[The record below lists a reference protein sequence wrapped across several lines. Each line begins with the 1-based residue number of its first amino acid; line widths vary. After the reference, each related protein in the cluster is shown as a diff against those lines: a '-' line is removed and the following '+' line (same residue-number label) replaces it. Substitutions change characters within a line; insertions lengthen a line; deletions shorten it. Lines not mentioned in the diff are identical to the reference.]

1 MIAQYVHKAIEATT
15 PWLVGA
21 AIGFLVLWLVMLCRR
36 AGPFA
41 KELKWFFSLTPLH
54 KFIVI
59 FAVGLSALWGGSKE
73 RGHLPPGSVDGRAST
88 VSRVVETVLSR
99 SLPEGLSEATN
110 VLAITDFAVDRQ
122 NRELAFG
129 TTWASNL
136 FDYTDSRRL
145 YLFSSTNLRDGAWAP
160 LCAFPMPSGTN
171 SHAFTVASDD
181 VDAAM
186 RPWFLDAL
194 AGAGFFRFG
203 LDFDSDGDGLTD
215 AHERYWTFTDP
226 KKADTDGDG
235 LSDGAELSASIG
247 TDPLLYDT
255 DGDGVGDGD
264 EIAVRSDPL
273 SSDTDGDGLS
283 DAAEIGTMA
292 ALTGDGFLWFDLSG
306 GTRLMTSQTV
316 DDSSWKIPL
325 PEGLVV
331 NNACYTNAKIHVDG
345 TVHLLCPTNAGA
357 WESACIYGSLG
368 DTQYSP
374 CHVTVALCGA
384 DLYARTNDWGSQILH
399 GTAESGGRRYT
410 VVEYR
415 SVGLYAYRETNE
427 TLTCQLILPH
437 DETNTVYVSYLCVSN
452 TFREVDLRAGVQCGG
467 MPSFKSGNA
476 CYNLTWPLTAGFPED
491 GLTIKYTIGAGSD
504 PASPDTDGDGLSDSD
519 EVLACRTNPLVADT
533 DGDGLCDGE
542 EVRTGTDPLVA
553 DTDGDGMPDGWEVR
567 QGLDPLA
574 DDSVSDPDGDG
585 LANLREYA
593 LGTSPTLSDTD
604 GDGLSDR
611 EEVGWWEYAD
621 SLSLPEFDVSGGTNL
636 LSSTRSYSGGTFVV
650 PLPFTFRCAGY
661 VHTNIAVGVCGMVG
675 LMSDRNANSSFF
687 VPSGNGD
694 MESTRISS
702 YHTAVA
708 AYWDYLRAPA
718 NGGVQITVADVETNG
733 CRYAVVEYANI
744 RLNTQANNASCVATF
759 QIVLPQAETNTV
771 YVRYVSLSDGFDG
784 SGATIGA
791 QLPNRERT
799 HQISYNTAGAI
810 TNGTVI
816 AYHFGTGSDPTVAD
830 TDGDGLEDGAET
842 TLGTSARHADTDG
855 DGLTDAW
862 EHAYGLDPL
871 SDAGNDGADG
881 DPDGDCLSNLKEME
895 CGTDPS
901 VADTDGDGLNDGGET
916 GCIFATNAIPW
927 LVFDAG
933 EHLTTEISTNYRR
946 CASRAL
952 PVPLRIQGEAVTNL
966 TLSANG
972 LVFLDRVGYANPGD
986 SASSADFS
994 YSLDVNA
1001 LVLAP
1006 YLQYAYI
1013 RSDIAGRQ
1021 TSIKYG
1027 TATHDGEGYLLVE
1040 YLNSFYDTSSYQT
1053 NAISFQIAIPTN
1065 TPDRAYVRYAD
1076 VAGRYMDGRYASIG
1090 MQTFGG
1096 RWRHSWCHHSQGRVS
1111 GGLALEFLFGAN
1123 SDPLNADTDGDGLS
1137 DRQEVAIGSSP
1148 VKRDTDGDGMTDD
1161 WEAAH
1166 GLDPGN
1172 ASGAD
1177 GAAGDPDGDG
1187 LSNVDEY
1194 QNGCDPQNP
1203 DTDGDGVGDGA
1214 EVARGSNPADASDA
1228 GTAPDEGLLRELTFN
1243 INGDYAAWEMTI
1255 EGLGPGDAR
1264 VRRITMGAPNAL
1276 QNVPLRMRKGSSYRL
1291 SMRWLNSDGHTDPHS
1306 WYCWQAKIDGV
1317 PSSPSYRGYSTERLD
1332 GNEVLVGGGWVA
1344 ENADGLLSAHVH
1356 THDPDENGQG
1366 GGNVAEGLVA
1376 TLHVLDDPELVPDM
1390 DRDGRIGEDDA
1401 ALAGQGRPF
1410 RVWTNDDGDR
1420 SSADGDMARAVSDEF
1435 PANGLDW
1442 DTGKVNGRRDLVDY
1456 AAVWLNLKPVAD
1468 SVPTVLRPSLTYRLR
1483 HPSGALNAVWST
1495 MGKDGLASFF
1505 RSDMSGFGPAL
1516 DQDSRL
1522 ATKERIGAYGLD
1534 VPSAFVALAEGG
1546 GPQGVFWVDGR
1557 HASAEPLWIDVLYGS
1572 RVVCSNRLAV
1582 SLSGVEDM
1590 YRWMNMRGVCGAPVG
1605 RASALGVPANFPD
1618 AESDG
1623 RQFVFVHGYNVDE
1636 TSARAWSAEMFKRL
1650 WQSGSR
1656 AMFTAV
1662 TWYGND
1668 SQGALYLGNTPDYY
1682 SNVDHALSTAGAF
1695 GSAVAA
1701 LPGTARYVAA
1711 HSLGNMMVSSA
1722 IAEHGLSVARYFMLN
1737 AAVPL
1742 EAYDPNA
1749 VTAAMRNNMTP
1760 GDWRPYALR
1769 LRAGHWHGLFGT
1781 ADARRDLTWKGRFV
1795 AIANA
1800 VNYYS
1805 TDEDVLNNA
1814 DGNPKDLL
1822 SPDYAWANQETRK
1835 GVWPTFLPGNNEA
1848 GWSFNADYDV
1858 NNPDYVGGG
1867 DPLTLHLTP
1876 AKAAQLTDA
1885 QLRTAPFFGAF
1896 DDMSIC
1902 TTNQVLNIP
1911 QKNQL
1916 LADAIPAESYAA
1928 GRNPIS
1934 NFLNRDMRGMKS
1946 GGGKWTHS
1954 FLVEAPYAWVYQ
1966 VFDDMKMRSDQ

>member
-226 KKADTDGDG
+226 EKA
-235 LSDGAELSASIG
+235 
-247 TDPLLYDT
+247 
-255 DGDGVGDGD
+255 
-264 EIAVRSDPL
+264 
-273 SSDTDGDGLS
+273 DTDGDGLS

-384 DLYARTNDWGSQILH
+384 DLYARINDWGSQILH

-427 TLTCQLILPH
+427 TLTCKLILPH

-504 PASPDTDGDGLSDSD
+504 PASPDTDGDGL
-519 EVLACRTNPLVADT
+519 
-533 DGDGLCDGE
+533 
-542 EVRTGTDPLVA
+542 
-553 DTDGDGMPDGWEVR
+553 
-567 QGLDPLA
+567 
-574 DDSVSDPDGDG
+574 
-585 LANLREYA
+585 
-593 LGTSPTLSDTD
+593 
-604 GDGLSDR
+604 
-611 EEVGWWEYAD
+611 
-621 SLSLPEFDVSGGTNL
+621 
-636 LSSTRSYSGGTFVV
+636 
-650 PLPFTFRCAGY
+650 
-661 VHTNIAVGVCGMVG
+661 
-675 LMSDRNANSSFF
+675 
-687 VPSGNGD
+687 
-694 MESTRISS
+694 
-702 YHTAVA
+702 
-708 AYWDYLRAPA
+708 
-718 NGGVQITVADVETNG
+718 
-733 CRYAVVEYANI
+733 
-744 RLNTQANNASCVATF
+744 
-759 QIVLPQAETNTV
+759 
-771 YVRYVSLSDGFDG
+771 
-784 SGATIGA
+784 
-791 QLPNRERT
+791 
-799 HQISYNTAGAI
+799 
-810 TNGTVI
+810 
-816 AYHFGTGSDPTVAD
+816 
-830 TDGDGLEDGAET
+830 EDGAET

-862 EHAYGLDPL
+862 EHAYDLDPL

-1410 RVWTNDDGDR
+1410 RFWTNDDGDR

-1468 SVPTVLRPSLTYRLR
+1468 SVPAVLRPSLTYRLR

-1858 NNPDYVGGG
+1858 NSPDYVGGG